1 MSNTVRILRSTT
13 TGATPSALVSGQIAI
28 NEADGKLFYR
38 NGAGA
43 VTEFTAGG
51 GGGTTEILEYASP
64 ANFPATGTAARIY
77 VSTSTGRL
85 YRWQS
90 TVYVEIGAGPIGPD
104 GGDYA

>member
-43 VTEFTAGG
+43 VTEFAG
-51 GGGTTEILEYASP
+51 GGGTTEVLEYSSP
-64 ANFPATGTAARIY
+64 SAFPATGTAARIY
-77 VSTSTGRL
+77 VSTTTGRL

-90 TVYVEIGAGPIGPD
+90 SGSVYVEIGGASVLD
-104 GGDYA
+104 GGDFA

>member
-1 MSNTVRILRSTT
+1 VSNTVRILRSTT

-38 NGAGA
+38 NGSGA
-43 VTEFTAGG
+43 VTEFTGS
-51 GGGTTEILEYASP
+51 GGTTQVLEYSSP
-64 ANFPATGTAARIY
+64 SAFPATGTAARIY

-85 YRWQS
+85 YRWDTS
-90 TVYVEIGAGPIGPD
+90 VYVEIGGAGAD